1 MNGHLKLKPH
11 GTKGTLI
18 TFCGLDG
25 CGKSTMIQRLK
36 IELEARGY
44 KVLLTKQP
52 TEVMRQN
59 RVFRTY
65 MDLEDHSAYEYRSL
79 ALMAAADRVQHCKHV
94 ILKALE
100 QGEIVISDRY
110 FYSCLANLHARGYVG
125 DRWIYE
131 IAKQSIPD
139 PDLAFFLDVPVK
151 TAVARVRKRPEEKDR
166 YVDMELQY
174 KLQDEYRTI
183 AKKNRG
189 VLISSDR
196 EEEKTYLE
204 ILNHVN
210 KQLGGN
216 KNE

>member
-11 GTKGTLI
+11 ETKGTLI

-36 IELEARGY
+36 IELESRGY

-59 RVFRTY
+59 QVFRTY
-65 MDLEDHSAYEYRSL
+65 MDSEDHSAYEYRSL
-79 ALMAAADRVQHCKHV
+79 ALMAAADRIQHCKHV

-100 QGEIVISDRY
+100 KGQIVISDRY
-110 FYSCLANLHARGYVG
+110 FYSCLANLCARGYER

-151 TAVARVRKRPEEKDR
+151 TAVARVRKRPEEKDC

-174 KLQDEYRTI
+174 KLREEYRTI

-196 EEEKTYLE
+196 EEAKTYLE